1 MEILSC
7 SIRMDIFKRNRFD
20 GIRDRFD
27 LDSDGDDCYDVIEAG
42 FKDKVLLD
50 DEDGQLGDSPITVDS
65 LGRVTSGLLG
75 DGYTDP
81 LDRDS
86 DGTKDY
92 KQYGQSIADAIINQ
106 SSLELLSSGSGSFVI
121 TASVPGGDKIT
132 YQWQES
138 RDDGVSW
145 FNVPE
150 EAPYSGTTTN
160 TLTLTQPSS
169 ELSGY
174 KYRIILTIPS
184 YVCAEIPVDL
194 EVSLTVYPDNDKDG
208 VRDSEDDDD
217 DNDGI
222 LDTWEGD
229 GDADQDGIKNK
240 FDLDSDG
247 DGCDDVIEAGYLD
260 ANADGRLGPEDIYYL
275 LILLTSE
282 GINTI
287 NGNGRVN
294 GHGGYDGEPND
305 LDNNFVYD
313 FLEEGAPVRIILSRL
328 SYC

>member
-1 MEILSC
+1 MYL
-7 SIRMDIFKRNRFD
+7 K
-20 GIRDRFD
+20 
-27 LDSDGDDCYDVIEAG
+27 
-42 FKDKVLLD
+42 KHH
-50 DEDGQLGDSPITVDS
+50 
-65 LGRVTSGLLG
+65 
-75 DGYTDP
+75 
-81 LDRDS
+81 
-86 DGTKDY
+86 
-92 KQYGQSIADAIINQ
+92 
-106 SSLELLSSGSGSFVI
+106 
-121 TASVPGGDKIT
+121 
-132 YQWQES
+132 
-138 RDDGVSW
+138 
-145 FNVPE
+145 
-150 EAPYSGTTTN
+150 SGTTTN

-247 DGCDDVIEAGYLD
+247 DGCNDVIEAGYLD
-260 ANADGRLGPEDIYYL
+260 ANADGRLGPEDIL
-275 LILLTSE
+275 FIDSLTSE

-287 NGNGRVN
+287 NTNGRVN

-313 FLEEGAPVRIILSRL
+313 FLEEGAPVTALSCPDSVTVDEGGVAEFVTNATVTAGKVDYQWEISNDSGTTWTDILDAGIMFIGLGRVILLIHHQTSI
-328 SYC
+328 Y